1 MREKGFHLKSFISA
15 MVATL
20 ESRTHA
26 AAGDAT
32 TKITVGYVAV
42 FMGHNNNSQSLSSIY
57 VVIIKILRG
66 IS

>member
-20 ESRTHA
+20 ESRTH